1 MNKKKDYYYL
11 GKLLALLKPY
21 KYYLAAIFLCLIA
34 SSAIVFLQPLL
45 ISRLTDQGLLE
56 MNFSVTVKLTL
67 LIFLL
72 IAAGQIISFLR
83 SWMFVHIHNSF
94 YFSLISRGFQKLMR
108 LKISYFTEKSSAEI
122 IDNMRVDASN
132 AALITDQFFGFTIEY
147 LFRIVSGLVGLF
159 VISWRLTLVVILIV
173 PIKYGIV
180 SLISRKTRKW
190 TQERLEKLS
199 NFTGW
204 FSENIDGIKEI
215 KLWGLYRKQWEEFQK
230 RQKELLKLHQKES
243 LLESVNNNIET
254 ALSWGVTGLLYIL
267 GGMQM
272 AEGHLSLGG
281 VFAFISY
288 SGYVTDPIMMLLN
301 LRIFFS
307 TIIPSAE
314 RLFQIF
320 ELEEESDTGKLKV
333 KQDQGIQIEYRQVSY
348 AYENGRSILTSADI
362 KITQGEKVAI
372 VGENGSGK
380 TTFLNLLL
388 RFLEPQ
394 EGEITVNGTNI
405 NEIEADSY
413 RGLFAVVDQAPY
425 LFSGTIRENI
435 DLDLRTDREAFLRAC
450 EKSGADSFIAKLPE
464 KEECVIGQ
472 NGSMLSGGERKKV
485 AVARAMVREAP
496 IIVLDEATAGYDEE
510 SDAHLH
516 DFLIRQ
522 TEGKTLIVITH
533 NLEHLEGM
541 DRVYCLEDGKLIEA
555 EYSRMR

>member
-180 SLISRKTRKW
+180 SLLSQKTRKW
-190 TQERLEKLS
+190 TQARLEKLS
-199 NFTGW
+199 DFTGW
-204 FSENIDGIKEI
+204 FSENIGGIKEI
-215 KLWGLYRKQWEEFQK
+215 KLWGLSQKRWEEFQR
-230 RQKELLKLHQKES
+230 RQQELLKLHQKES

-254 ALSWGVTGLLYIL
+254 VLSWGVTGLLYIL

-288 SGYVTDPIMMLLN
+288 SGYVTGPIMMLLN

-307 TIIPSAE
+307 AIIPSAE
-314 RLFQIF
+314 RLFQILG
-320 ELEEESDTGKLKV
+320 LEEEPDAGKLKV
-333 KQDQGIQIEYRQVSY
+333 EQDRGIQIEYRQVSY
-348 AYENGRSILTSADI
+348 AYENGRSILKGADI
-362 KITQGEKVAI
+362 KIAQGEKVAI

-405 NEIEADSY
+405 SEIEADSY

-435 DLDLRTDREAFLRAC
+435 DLDLRTDRETFLRAC
-450 EKSGADSFIAKLPE
+450 EKSGADNFIAKLPE
-464 KEECVIGQ
+464 KEKSVIGQ

-496 IIVLDEATAGYDEE
+496 IIVLDEATAGYDGE

-516 DFLIRQ
+516 DFLIHQ

-533 NLEHLEGM
+533 NQEHLEGM
-541 DRVYCLEDGKLIEA
+541 DRVYCLKNGKLCPQA
-555 EYSRMR
+555 K

>member
-405 NEIEADSY
+405 SEIEADSY

-435 DLDLRTDREAFLRAC
+435 DLDLRTDRETFLRAC
-450 EKSGADSFIAKLPE
+450 EKSGADNFIAKLPE
-464 KEECVIGQ
+464 KEKSVIGQ

-496 IIVLDEATAGYDEE
+496 IIVLDEATAGYDGE

-516 DFLIRQ
+516 DFLIHQ

-541 DRVYCLEDGKLIEA
+541 DRVYCLKNGKLCPQA
-555 EYSRMR
+555 K

>member
-362 KITQGEKVAI
+362 KITQWEKVAI

-435 DLDLRTDREAFLRAC
+435 DLDLRTDRETFLRAC
-450 EKSGADSFIAKLPE
+450 EKSGADNFIAKLPE
-464 KEECVIGQ
+464 KEKSVIGQ

-496 IIVLDEATAGYDEE
+496 IIVLDEATAGYDGE

-516 DFLIRQ
+516 DFLIHQ

-533 NLEHLEGM
+533 NQEHLEGM
-541 DRVYCLEDGKLIEA
+541 DRVYCLKNGKLCPQA
-555 EYSRMR
+555 K

>member
-435 DLDLRTDREAFLRAC
+435 DLDLRTDRETFLRAC
-450 EKSGADSFIAKLPE
+450 EKSGADNFIAKLPE
-464 KEECVIGQ
+464 KEKSVIGQ

-496 IIVLDEATAGYDEE
+496 IIVLDEATAGYDGE

-516 DFLIRQ
+516 DFLIHQ

-533 NLEHLEGM
+533 NQEHLEGM
-541 DRVYCLEDGKLIEA
+541 DRVYCLKNGKLCPQA
-555 EYSRMR
+555 K

>member
-288 SGYVTDPIMMLLN
+288 SDYVTDPIMMLLN

-435 DLDLRTDREAFLRAC
+435 DLDLRTDRETFLRAC
-450 EKSGADSFIAKLPE
+450 EKSGADNFIAKLPE
-464 KEECVIGQ
+464 KEKSVIGQ

-496 IIVLDEATAGYDEE
+496 IIVLDEATAGYDGE

-516 DFLIRQ
+516 DFLIHQ

-533 NLEHLEGM
+533 NQEHLEGM
-541 DRVYCLEDGKLIEA
+541 DQVYCLKNGKLCPQA
-555 EYSRMR
+555 K

>member
-1 MNKKKDYYYL
+1 
-11 GKLLALLKPY
+11 
-21 KYYLAAIFLCLIA
+21 
-34 SSAIVFLQPLL
+34 
-45 ISRLTDQGLLE
+45 
-56 MNFSVTVKLTL
+56 
-67 LIFLL
+67 
-72 IAAGQIISFLR
+72 
-83 SWMFVHIHNSF
+83 
-94 YFSLISRGFQKLMR
+94 
-108 LKISYFTEKSSAEI
+108 
-122 IDNMRVDASN
+122 
-132 AALITDQFFGFTIEY
+132 
-147 LFRIVSGLVGLF
+147 
-159 VISWRLTLVVILIV
+159 
-173 PIKYGIV
+173 
-180 SLISRKTRKW
+180 
-190 TQERLEKLS
+190 
-199 NFTGW
+199 
-204 FSENIDGIKEI
+204 
-215 KLWGLYRKQWEEFQK
+215 
-230 RQKELLKLHQKES
+230 
-243 LLESVNNNIET
+243 
-254 ALSWGVTGLLYIL
+254 
-267 GGMQM
+267 M

-288 SGYVTDPIMMLLN
+288 SGYVTGPIMMLLN

-307 TIIPSAE
+307 AIIPSAE
-314 RLFQIF
+314 RLFQILG
-320 ELEEESDTGKLKV
+320 LEEEPDAGKLKV
-333 KQDQGIQIEYRQVSY
+333 EQDRGIQIEYRQVSY
-348 AYENGRSILTSADI
+348 AYENGRSILKGADI
-362 KITQGEKVAI
+362 KIAQGEKVAI

-405 NEIEADSY
+405 SEIEADSY

>member
-159 VISWRLTLVVILIV
+159 VLSWRLTLVVILIV

-435 DLDLRTDREAFLRAC
+435 DLDLRTDRETFLRAC
-450 EKSGADSFIAKLPE
+450 EKSGADNFIAKLPE
-464 KEECVIGQ
+464 KEKSVIGQ

-496 IIVLDEATAGYDEE
+496 IIVLDEATAGYDGE

-516 DFLIRQ
+516 DFLIHQ

-533 NLEHLEGM
+533 NQEHLEGM
-541 DRVYCLEDGKLIEA
+541 DRVYCLKNGKLCPQA
-555 EYSRMR
+555 K

>member
-215 KLWGLYRKQWEEFQK
+215 KLWGLYRKQWEKFQK

-435 DLDLRTDREAFLRAC
+435 DLDLRTDRETFLRAC
-450 EKSGADSFIAKLPE
+450 EKSGADNFIAKLPE
-464 KEECVIGQ
+464 KEKSVIGQ

-496 IIVLDEATAGYDEE
+496 IIVLDEATAGYDGE

-516 DFLIRQ
+516 DFLIHQ

-533 NLEHLEGM
+533 NQEHLEGM
-541 DRVYCLEDGKLIEA
+541 DRVYCLKNGKLCPQA
-555 EYSRMR
+555 K